1 MDLAVSGISTT
12 GAIVSWTSG
21 AEAIDWEYQLVISG
35 ETPAEA
41 GTSTSDNPFTVTG
54 CYANTSYDFYVR
66 TNCGGTMSSWA
77 SLALQLYVMPF
88 QIYLFMK
95 LSIQIQAQRIAGLF

>member
-1 MDLAVSGISTT
+1 MGLGTYDILDTDGTVVARAENVNIESGTITAVCPSCPSPMDLAVSGISTT

-41 GTSTSDNPFTVTG
+41 GTST
-54 CYANTSYDFYVR
+54 
-66 TNCGGTMSSWA
+66 
-77 SLALQLYVMPF
+77 
-88 QIYLFMK
+88 
-95 LSIQIQAQRIAGLF
+95 